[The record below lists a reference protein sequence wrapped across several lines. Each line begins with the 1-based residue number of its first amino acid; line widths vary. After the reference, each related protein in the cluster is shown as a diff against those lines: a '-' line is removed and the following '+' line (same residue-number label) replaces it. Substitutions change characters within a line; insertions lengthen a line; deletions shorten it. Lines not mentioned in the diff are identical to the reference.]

1 MGIMMKF
8 SLEALSDCTLVI
20 RVTRENGKFTSF
32 RVKDLEVV
40 MLLIIQEKEDI
51 TNISKKLF
59 KAFIASDLL
68 EYESKDVAFLVG

>member
-8 SLEALSDCTLVI
+8 SLEALSDCTLAI
-20 RVTRENGKFTSF
+20 RVTRETGKFTDF
-32 RVKDLEVV
+32 RVTDLDVV

-59 KAFIASDLL
+59 KAFIASDLV
-68 EYESKDVAFLVG
+68 EYSSKDVAFLVG